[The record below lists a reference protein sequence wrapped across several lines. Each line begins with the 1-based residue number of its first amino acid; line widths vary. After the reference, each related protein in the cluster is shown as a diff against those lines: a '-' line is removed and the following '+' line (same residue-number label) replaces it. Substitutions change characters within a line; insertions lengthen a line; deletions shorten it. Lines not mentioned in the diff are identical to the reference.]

1 MDPNECNDEMSE
13 LLLEALVESS
23 FRLQQGS
30 SAVVV
35 IMDNI
40 AAGGVRSIMVIL
52 KTKVWIY
59 NRGFVIPFRFVS
71 PCYY

>member
-1 MDPNECNDEMSE
+1 MDPNECNEEMSE
-13 LLLEALVESS
+13 LLEALESS
-23 FRLQQGS
+23 SFILHGS

-35 IMDNI
+35 VIMVNI

-52 KTKVWIY
+52 KNKVWIY